1 MFPETLLSWFSQAI
15 QMLSNEALFFLQVLI
30 IALGLVGGLMLGRGA
45 LESLVALFAAMMNLF
60 VLKEVELFGLTVTPT
75 DAFTIGVVFGL
86 NLIHELYGYAAAK
99 RAIWVGFYTTI
110 LMMVFSQI
118 HLAFTPAPCDM
129 CGPSYAVILVSL
141 PRLVTAS
148 LITYLIVMFLDTW
161 WYRYLKSKTWPI
173 IGGSGPH
180 KKHHL
185 HLIFRNL
192 VAVAPT
198 QFLDTLLFSLMGLS
212 GIVHHIS
219 HVILVSYSIKLIAI
233 LLVTPFLLVSK
244 KFYATHHHTT
254 AE

>member
-1 MFPETLLSWFSQAI
+1 MFPGTLLSWFAQTI
-15 QMLSNEALFFLQVLI
+15 QILSNEALFFLQVII
-30 IALGLVGGLMLGRGA
+30 IAISLVIGLMIGRGA

-99 RAIWVGFYTTI
+99 RAIWVGFYTTT
-110 LMMVFSQI
+110 LMMIFSQI

-129 CGPSYAVILVSL
+129 CSPSYVIVLASL

-161 WYRYLKSKTWPI
+161 WYRYLKSKAWPI

-180 KKHHL
+180 KQHHL
-185 HLIFRNL
+185 HLMLRNL

-212 GIVHHIS
+212 GIVHHLS
-219 HVILVSYSIKLIAI
+219 HIILVSYSIKLLAI

-244 KFYATHHHTT
+244 KFYAKHHHATT
-254 AE
+254 E